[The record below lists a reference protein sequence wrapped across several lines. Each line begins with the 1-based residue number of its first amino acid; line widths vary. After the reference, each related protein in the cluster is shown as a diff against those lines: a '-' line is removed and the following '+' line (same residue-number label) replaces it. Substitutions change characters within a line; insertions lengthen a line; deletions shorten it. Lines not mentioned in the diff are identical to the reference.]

1 MVQYKN
7 QDLKKERERP
17 MKKRL
22 FFNKYDDMKYI
33 SHLDLLR
40 VMDRLLRR
48 AGVPIKYSQGFH
60 PRPKISLGNPI
71 SLGTEAFN
79 EPMDIELREDMTN
92 AELMEKLNSKSV
104 LGFEFTKVID
114 IDGKTSIADE
124 YKEMRYEI
132 TGDASSLDRL
142 YELLSRDEIL
152 LVKEKK
158 GKVETKDLK
167 PRIKFFKRK
176 GDMINLI
183 IENMSP
189 NSLLNICEV
198 AIKDVAIKRFCVEK

>member
-1 MVQYKN
+1 
-7 QDLKKERERP
+7 

-48 AGVPIKYSQGFH
+48 SGVPIKYSQGFH

-92 AELMEKLNSKSV
+92 DELMKRLNSKSV

-132 TGDASSLDRL
+132 TGDPSSLEKL
-142 YELLSRDEIL
+142 YNLLSQDEIL
-152 LVKEKK
+152 LIKEKK
-158 GKVETKDLK
+158 GKVETKNLK
-167 PRIKFFKRK
+167 PRIKFFERK

>member
-1 MVQYKN
+1 
-7 QDLKKERERP
+7 

-48 AGVPIKYSQGFH
+48 SGVPIKYSQGFH

-92 AELMEKLNSKSV
+92 DELMKRLNSKSV

-132 TGDASSLDRL
+132 TGDPSSLEKL
-142 YELLSRDEIL
+142 YNLLSQDELLLI
-152 LVKEKK
+152 KEKK
-158 GKVETKDLK
+158 GKVETKNLK
-167 PRIKFFKRK
+167 PRIKFFERK

>member
-1 MVQYKN
+1 
-7 QDLKKERERP
+7 

-48 AGVPIKYSQGFH
+48 SGVPMKYSQGFH

-92 AELMEKLNSKSV
+92 EELLKRLNSKSV
-104 LGFEFTKVID
+104 LGFEFVKVID
-114 IDGKTSIADE
+114 IDNKAASIADD

-132 TGDASSLDRL
+132 TGDESSLEKL
-142 YELLSRDEIL
+142 YNLLSQEEIL

-158 GKVETKDLK
+158 GKVETKDIK
-167 PRIKFFKRK
+167 PRIKFFEKK
-176 GDMINLI
+176 ENMINLI

-189 NSLLNICEV
+189 NSLFNICDID
-198 AIKDVAIKRFCVEK
+198 IKDMAIKRFCIEK